1 MVKIEVY
8 YSPVCP
14 HCAGAK
20 KLVSQVASKYGGEV
34 EIEEIDTFTKEG
46 MKRGM
51 ANNIMAVP
59 TVFVD
64 GERKFVGFP
73 FKEENLL
80 ASIEKALGR

>member
-20 KLVSQVASKYGGEV
+20 KLVSQAASRYGGEV
-34 EIEEIDTFTKEG
+34 EVEEIDTFTMDG

-51 ANNIMAVP
+51 ANNVMAVP
-59 TVFVD
+59 TVFVN

-73 FKEENLL
+73 FKEEDIL

>member
-1 MVKIEVY
+1 
-8 YSPVCP
+8 
-14 HCAGAK
+14 
-20 KLVSQVASKYGGEV
+20 
-34 EIEEIDTFTKEG
+34 
-46 MKRGM
+46 M